1 MQEIKQYG
9 HIINTDVEFTTS
21 ATFST
26 CKTQFT
32 DLFKQNNS
40 ANFQT
45 ESIKSS
51 LWDYFDAFLLV
62 TGDITATADNITHVT
77 FRNCALFFTFQGE
90 IHDFLNQNNLRKFE
104 EESIQSSLG
113 DHFTAFNLVTGDI
126 TVIAHNKSRCCI
138 YKLPI
143 IFNM

>member
-62 TGDITATADNITHVT
+62 TGDITATADNIKDIT

-90 IHDFLNQNNLRKFE
+90 K
-104 EESIQSSLG
+104 SIQSSLW
-113 DHFTAFNLVTGDI
+113 DYFTTFNLVTGDI

>member
-62 TGDITATADNITHVT
+62 TGDITATADNIKDIT

-90 IHDFLNQNNLRKFE
+90 
-104 EESIQSSLG
+104 ESIQSSLW
-113 DHFTAFNLVTGDI
+113 DYFTTFNLVTGDI

-138 YKLPI
+138 YKFPI